1 MKRFFTLLVA
11 ILSIGFSFGQTFN
24 ESQGTGSGVSI
35 TTGDYNT
42 LYGDSSGTS
51 LSSGSLNTMVGYQA
65 GSRQTSAS
73 DNIFVGAGAGGG
85 TTTGVDNV
93 VIGTRAGG
101 WGATSPSAS
110 GTAPVGAVGTDNTII
125 GVEAG
130 MVIQVG
136 ASDNTIIGEEA
147 GQALVDGDDNV
158 FIGEDA
164 GFNTTTASDNT
175 FIGSASGRQNT
186 TGYRNTFVG
195 NESGY
200 DNTTGFWNTCI
211 GDSAGVDNSTGWGNT
226 MVGHASGAATEY
238 GIHNTFIGNNAG
250 WDNNRTNTLS
260 EGSYNTY
267 LGSDAG
273 FSNREGNGNV
283 AIGYAAD
290 FVNTAM
296 SGSNNQDNIAIGRQA
311 LIGSQS
317 NGVNGIITIG
327 PYSRVD
333 RHYSIGMG
341 YGTSV
346 AGARTISIGYEADI
360 TANDD
365 DNTVVGYQ
373 PSISG
378 DRTSVFGSGSS
389 SLDNDA
395 TVFGYAASADSMST
409 AFGSTA
415 SALGQFSTAIG
426 YGASTSQNN
435 AMVLGG
441 ASATDR
447 VSVGIGTSTPNT
459 SASLTLADTDKG
471 FLMNRMTTAQ
481 RTTFG
486 GTLGAPE
493 QGMAVYDTD
502 INALYT
508 WDGTAWNTVTNT
520 DAQDLSLSGNT
531 LSLTNDAS
539 TVDLSGYLDNTDAQT
554 VSLVGTTLSISNGN
568 SVDLSAIDTD
578 TQLNEAQVDAYVA
591 NNGYLTSFTEV
602 DGDVTNEIQDISLT
616 GTNLSISS
624 GSTIDLSSIDTDT
637 DTDDQTLSL
646 TGTTLTI
653 ADGNSVDLAS
663 IDTDTDTDDQTLSLT
678 GTTLTIADGNS
689 VDLASIDTDTD
700 TQLTE
705 AEVDAFVANNGY
717 LTTFTEVD
725 GDVTN
730 EIQDISLVGTDL
742 SISSGSTIDLSGIDT
757 DTDDQTL
764 SLAGTTLTIAD
775 GNSVDLS
782 SIDTDTDTQLTE
794 AEVDAYVANNG
805 YLTSF
810 TEVDGDVTNEI
821 QDISLV
827 GSALSISSGSTID
840 LSGVDTDDQTLS
852 LIGTTLSIADGNSVD
867 LAAVSSNTD
876 EQDLTAAT
884 LTGTVL
890 QIEIENGSSVSV
902 DLSPL
907 LTDLQTQITNL
918 DDRVTYLEGCACQ
931 NNLDENGELDEQPIL
946 YQNIPNPFNN
956 TSSIK
961 YYIPSY
967 AESANLVI
975 SNEMGQLIS
984 NIELYEVGEYGEA
997 YINAAGLSPGAY
1009 YYTLYVNQT
1018 KFETKTMVIE

>member
-1 MKRFFTLLVA
+1 M
-11 ILSIGFSFGQTFN
+11 N

-35 TTGDYNT
+35 TSGDYNT

-85 TTTGVDNV
+85 TTTGTDNV

-101 WGATSPSAS
+101 WGATSPSTS

-211 GDSAGVDNSTGWGNT
+211 GDSAGIDNSTGWGNT

-250 WDNNRTNTLS
+250 WDNNRTNTLTG
-260 EGSYNTY
+260 EASYNTY

-273 FSNREGNGNV
+273 FTNREGNGNV

-290 FVNTAM
+290 FVNNAG

-311 LIGSQS
+311 LIGNQS

-459 SASLTLADTDKG
+459 SASLTLADSDKG

-486 GTLGAPE
+486 GTIGTSE

-568 SVDLSAIDTD
+568 SVDLSSIDTD
-578 TQLNEAQVDAYVA
+578 TQLTEAEVDAFVA

-602 DGDVTNEIQDISLT
+602 DGDVTNEIQDITLVGSDLT
-616 GTNLSISS
+616 ISS
-624 GSTIDLSSIDTDT
+624 GSTVDLSGI
-637 DTDDQTLSL
+637 
-646 TGTTLTI
+646 
-653 ADGNSVDLAS
+653 
-663 IDTDTDTDDQTLSLT
+663 
-678 GTTLTIADGNS
+678 
-689 VDLASIDTDTD
+689 DTD

-717 LTTFTEVD
+717 LTSFTEVD

-730 EIQDISLVGTDL
+730 EIQDITLVGTDL
-742 SISSGSTIDLSGIDT
+742 TISSGSTVDLSGI
-757 DTDDQTL
+757 
-764 SLAGTTLTIAD
+764 
-775 GNSVDLS
+775 
-782 SIDTDTDTQLTE
+782 DTDTQLTE
-794 AEVDAYVANNG
+794 AEVDAFVANNG

-827 GSALSISSGSTID
+827 GTALSISSGSTID

-852 LIGTTLSIADGNSVD
+852 LVGTTLSIADGNSVD

-997 YINAAGLSPGAY
+997 YVNAAGLSPGAY

>member
-65 GSRQTSAS
+65 GSRQTSAL

-85 TTTGVDNV
+85 TTTGTDNV

-175 FIGSASGRQNT
+175 FIGSTSGRQNT

-200 DNTTGFWNTCI
+200 DNTTGFWNTCV
-211 GDSAGVDNSTGWGNT
+211 GDSAGIDNSVGYGNT
-226 MVGHASGAATEY
+226 FIGHAAGCATEY
-238 GIHNTFIGNNAG
+238 ASHNTFIGNNAG
-250 WDNNRTNTLS
+250 WDNNRTNATS
-260 EGSYNTY
+260 GEGLHNTY
-267 LGSDAG
+267 VGSDAG
-273 FSNREGNGNV
+273 YRNREGNYNVGMGAFADFRNVGNTGSNDNIGITFMGYSVQVDEQYAV
-283 AIGYAAD
+283 ALGYDADVWGQGTIGIGSFIEYDNNNTDYSIGIGYDGEGLNALRSVALGYQHYLSTAD
-290 FVNTAM
+290 N
-296 SGSNNQDNIAIGRQA
+296 SIAIGANDTILADYGMTIGYDAYSSGQYSSAFGYNARVESDSSMA
-311 LIGSQS
+311 FGYGSNIGAGLI
-317 NGVNGIITIG
+317 NAVAFGVN
-327 PYSRVD
+327 
-333 RHYSIGMG
+333 
-341 YGTSV
+341 
-346 AGARTISIGYEADI
+346 
-360 TANDD
+360 
-365 DNTVVGYQ
+365 
-373 PSISG
+373 
-378 DRTSVFGSGSS
+378 
-389 SLDNDA
+389 
-395 TVFGYAASADSMST
+395 ST
-409 AFGSTA
+409 ATSNNSFILGNA
-415 SALGQFSTAIG
+415 SETLR
-426 YGASTSQNN
+426 
-435 AMVLGG
+435 L
-441 ASATDR
+441 
-447 VSVGIGTSTPNT
+447 GIGTTAPN
-459 SASLTLADTDKG
+459 AFAAIELAETDKG
-471 FLMNRMTTAQ
+471 FLMNRLTTSE
-481 RTTFG
+481 RTTLG
-486 GTLGAPE
+486 GSLGAPE

-554 VSLVGTTLSISNGN
+554 VSLAGTTLSISNGN

-578 TQLNEAQVDAYVA
+578 TQLTEAEVDAFVA

-602 DGDVTNEIQDISLT
+602 DGDVTNEIQDITLVGSDLT
-616 GTNLSISS
+616 ISS
-624 GSTIDLSSIDTDT
+624 GST
-637 DTDDQTLSL
+637 
-646 TGTTLTI
+646 
-653 ADGNSVDLAS
+653 V
-663 IDTDTDTDDQTLSLT
+663 
-678 GTTLTIADGNS
+678 
-689 VDLASIDTDTD
+689 
-700 TQLTE
+700 
-705 AEVDAFVANNGY
+705 
-717 LTTFTEVD
+717 
-725 GDVTN
+725 
-730 EIQDISLVGTDL
+730 
-742 SISSGSTIDLSGIDT
+742 DLSGIDT

-821 QDISLV
+821 QDITLV
-827 GSALSISSGSTID
+827 GSDLTISSGSTVDLSGIDTDTQLTEAEVDAYVANNGYLTTFTEVDGDVTNEIQDISLFGTALSISSGSTID

-852 LIGTTLSIADGNSVD
+852 LVGTTLSIADGNSVD

>member
-1 MKRFFTLLVA
+1 MKRFFTPLVA

-35 TTGDYNT
+35 TSGDYNT

-147 GQALVDGDDNV
+147 GQALVTGDDNV

-164 GFNTTTASDNT
+164 GFNSTTSSDNT

-211 GDSAGVDNSTGWGNT
+211 GDSAGIDNSTGWGNT

-260 EGSYNTY
+260 GEGSYNTY

-311 LIGSQS
+311 LIGNQS

-502 INALYT
+502 VNALYT

-554 VSLVGTTLSISNGN
+554 VSLAGTTLSISNGN
-568 SVDLSAIDTD
+568 SVDLSGIDTDTDDQTLSLVGSTLSIADGNSVDLSSIDTD
-578 TQLNEAQVDAYVA
+578 TQLTEAEVDAFVA

-602 DGDVTNEIQDISLT
+602 DGDVTNEIQDITLVGSDLT
-616 GTNLSISS
+616 ISS
-624 GSTIDLSSIDTDT
+624 GST
-637 DTDDQTLSL
+637 
-646 TGTTLTI
+646 
-653 ADGNSVDLAS
+653 V
-663 IDTDTDTDDQTLSLT
+663 
-678 GTTLTIADGNS
+678 
-689 VDLASIDTDTD
+689 
-700 TQLTE
+700 
-705 AEVDAFVANNGY
+705 
-717 LTTFTEVD
+717 
-725 GDVTN
+725 
-730 EIQDISLVGTDL
+730 
-742 SISSGSTIDLSGIDT
+742 DLSGIDT

-764 SLAGTTLTIAD
+764 SLVGSTLSIAD

-782 SIDTDTDTQLTE
+782 SIDTDTQLTE
-794 AEVDAYVANNG
+794 AEVDAFVANNG

-821 QDISLV
+821 QDITLV
-827 GSALSISSGSTID
+827 GSDLTISSGSTVD

-852 LIGTTLSIADGNSVD
+852 LVGTTLSIADGNSVD

-997 YINAAGLSPGAY
+997 YVNAAGLSPGAY

>member
-1 MKRFFTLLVA
+1 MKRFLALLGATLTISL
-11 ILSIGFSFGQTFN
+11 SFGQTFN
-24 ESQGTGSGVSI
+24 EAQGTGSGVSI

-51 LSSGSLNTMVGYQA
+51 LSSGSLNTIVGYQA
-65 GSRQTSAS
+65 GSRQTSAW
-73 DNIFVGAGAGGG
+73 DNIFIGAGAGGG
-85 TTTGVDNV
+85 TTTGTDNV
-93 VIGTRAGG
+93 IIGTKAGG
-101 WGATSPSAS
+101 WGATAPSD
-110 GTAPVGAVGTDNTII
+110 GGVVPVGAVGTDNTII

-164 GFNTTTASDNT
+164 GFNSTTSSDNT
-175 FIGSASGRQNT
+175 FVGSASGRQNT
-186 TGYRNTFVG
+186 IGYRNTFVG

-211 GDSAGVDNSTGWGNT
+211 GDSAGIDNSTGWGNT

-250 WDNNRTNTLS
+250 WDNNRTNTLTG
-260 EGSYNTY
+260 EASYNTY

-273 FSNREGNGNV
+273 FTNREGNGNV

-311 LIGSQS
+311 LIGNES

-346 AGARTISIGYEADI
+346 AGARTISIGYQADI

-365 DNTVVGYQ
+365 DNTVIGYQ

-389 SLDNDA
+389 SLNNDA
-395 TVFGYAASADSMST
+395 TVFGYAASADSMSS

-426 YGASTSQNN
+426 YGATTSQNN

-441 ASATDR
+441 ATTTDR
-447 VSVGIGTSTPNT
+447 VSVGIGTSTPNAL
-459 SASLTLADTDKG
+459 ASLTLADTDKG
-471 FLMNRMTTAQ
+471 FLMNRLTTSE

-486 GTLGAPE
+486 GSLGASE

-502 INALYT
+502 INAVYT
-508 WDGTAWNTVTNT
+508 WDGTAWKSVTNT
-520 DAQDLSLSGNT
+520 DDQDLSLTGNT

-568 SVDLSAIDTD
+568 SVDLSSIDTD
-578 TQLNEAQVDAYVA
+578 TQLTEAEVDAFVA

-602 DGDVTNEIQDISLT
+602 DGDVTNEIQDIALVGSNLT
-616 GTNLSISS
+616 ISS
-624 GSTIDLSSIDTDT
+624 GSTIDLS
-637 DTDDQTLSL
+637 
-646 TGTTLTI
+646 
-653 ADGNSVDLAS
+653 V
-663 IDTDTDTDDQTLSLT
+663 
-678 GTTLTIADGNS
+678 
-689 VDLASIDTDTD
+689 
-700 TQLTE
+700 
-705 AEVDAFVANNGY
+705 
-717 LTTFTEVD
+717 
-725 GDVTN
+725 
-730 EIQDISLVGTDL
+730 
-742 SISSGSTIDLSGIDT
+742 IDT

-764 SLAGTTLTIAD
+764 SLAGTTLSIAD

-782 SIDTDTDTQLTE
+782 SIDTDTQLTE
-794 AEVDAYVANNG
+794 AEVDAFVANNG

-821 QDISLV
+821 QDIALV
-827 GSALSISSGSTID
+827 GSNLTISSGSTVD
-840 LSGVDTDDQTLS
+840 LSVIDTDTDDQTLS
-852 LIGTTLSIADGNSVD
+852 LVGTTLSIADGNSVD

-876 EQDLTAAT
+876 EQNLTAAT

-890 QIEIENGSSVSV
+890 QIDIENGSSVSV

-931 NNLDENGELDEQPIL
+931 NNLDDNGEINEQPIL

-997 YINAAGLSPGAY
+997 YVNAAGLSPGAY